1 MKTANNSSSII
12 DLAEFDII
20 KQAAFDNSP
29 YAILVSDEFG
39 HFVAFNQQSLV
50 LLGRNAEELLEM
62 RIPEVLLPED
72 IERGIEHFIR
82 VKETGFAFG
91 EYRYLNKNGTA
102 GWWSVAATKISDTR
116 FVAFCL
122 DITDR
127 KNLEQ
132 SAQEYLALLNKSEEV
147 GNTGSWR
154 LRHSDQSLSWS
165 DQTYRIF
172 GLEPGEQ
179 PMTLERFYELIHPD
193 DRGMVINEFA
203 NSLGSGAHVYT
214 ATHRIIHRRT
224 GEVRLLAEQG
234 MHIRDADGNV
244 LETIGHVRDITAQR
258 QAEEETEM
266 FRISADQ
273 GLHGK
278 IIIDIE
284 GNILF
289 VNQQYAHIHGYTAE
303 EMKGRNIKAFRC
315 YEHNNQL
322 RQLIGEIVDHGSA
335 GPVEIWHIH
344 KDGEQFPMLMSGILL
359 PEMLGKLRLV
369 AISAVDTQAYH
380 KAIRDYK
387 GLFDQM
393 QDGFAL
399 HEIICDDSG
408 TPVDYRFLA
417 VNPAFE
423 KLTGLKAEDVVGR
436 TVLEV
441 MPQTEPEWIEKYG
454 RVALTGDGIS
464 FESYSGA
471 LNKYFTV
478 TAFRPEKNQ
487 FATLFLDVTEAK
499 KLEHRLRET
508 SQYLENLINYANA
521 PIIVWDTNFII
532 TRFNQAFE
540 NLTGIAAA
548 DAIGQSLDIL
558 FPESLKEQTIEFIK
572 ATTSAE
578 AKWETVE
585 IPIQHKDGSV
595 KTVLWNSAG
604 ILDSTGKTLVS
615 TIAQGHDI
623 TERKKAEEKVK
634 RSEQHLRYLLGMHRM
649 LEEAEEDLMHYM
661 LEAGIKVTNSEFAF
675 WAKVDGEGRVMN
687 VNAWSKGVMAACDMP
702 QKTHEF
708 RLDEIRLLGE
718 SVRRKEPV
726 VVNHYRLDK
735 IEKNGTPEGHV
746 PISRFLSVP
755 VLVNNKVVAIGAVA
769 NKAEEYDETD
779 IASMTSLLREMWNIL
794 EIKETRQQL
803 INSEEQYRLLFQNMN
818 AGFLLVEA
826 VEDDKGEVSDMI
838 IVAANEKFTSL
849 PNKTLDEIIGR
860 PITQILTGI
869 NQDSVDWIGMFSR
882 VARTGESIITEEY
895 SSNLNTYF
903 SIAAYQAGRGR
914 CAVTYIDI
922 TDRKLAENEL
932 IVAKERAEESNR
944 LKTHFMNNIS
954 HEIRTPLNGILGFGE
969 LMAMEGIS
977 AEERAEYLQF
987 LKISSNRLMQTISDI
1002 MDISELEAG
1011 TMKVHAK
1018 EVKIIDLLKESAECI
1033 SDLCADKQVLLSIEV
1048 PENSQ
1053 NLCLSTDAEFLRKI
1067 LAHLLRN
1074 AEKFTTAGQ
1083 ITLGL
1088 KMLPD
1093 AVEFYVRDTGRGIA
1107 TDKRQMIFEP
1117 FMQEDTSTTR
1127 GFEGSGL
1134 GLSIVKGLLGL
1145 LGGSIRLESAL
1156 GVGSTFYFTLPL
1168 VSQSSATQQGIA
1180 NISETNK
1187 LKTDKKLILLAEDD
1201 ESNAQVISLWL
1212 RKAGYDTLYAGNGE
1226 DAVVLAK
1233 QHPELSLIL
1242 MDIKMPRMNGSQA
1255 LSAIRTFRSDLP
1267 IIAITAYAMTGDKVR
1282 LLDEGFDDY
1291 LAKPFSSEELL
1302 GKINVRIGKGK

>member
-1 MKTANNSSSII
+1 MEKANNINKI
-12 DLAEFDII
+12 DSEELDII
-20 KQAAFDNSP
+20 KLASFDNSP
-29 YAILVSDEFG
+29 YAILVADDEG
-39 HFVAFNQQSLV
+39 RFVAFNQQSLI
-50 LLGRNAEELLEM
+50 LLGRSAEELLEM
-62 RIPEVLLPED
+62 RIPDVLLPED
-72 IERGIEHFIR
+72 IERGREHFIS
-82 VKETGFAFG
+82 VKETGFAYG
-91 EYRYLNKNGTA
+91 EYRYLNKNGTS

-116 FVAFCL
+116 FVAFCF

-127 KNLEQ
+127 KNFERT
-132 SAQEYLALLNKSEEV
+132 AQEYLALLNKSEEV
-147 GNTGSWR
+147 GKIGSWK
-154 LRHSDQSLSWS
+154 LRHSDNTLSWS

-172 GLEPGEQ
+172 GFEPGEQ
-179 PMTLERFYELIHPD
+179 LMNLEQFFELIHPE

-203 NSLGSGAHVYT
+203 SSLNSDTNVYT
-214 ATHRIIHRRT
+214 ATHRIVHRLT

-234 MHIRDADGNV
+234 MHIRDDDGNV
-244 LETIGHVRDITAQR
+244 VETIGNVRDITAQR

-278 IIIDIE
+278 IIIDAE

-289 VNQQYAHIHGYTAE
+289 VNQQYARLHGYTAE
-303 EMKGRNIKAFRC
+303 EMKGRDIKAFRC
-315 YEHNNQL
+315 YKHNNQL
-322 RQLIGEIVDHGSA
+322 RQLIGEIVEQGSA

-359 PEMLGKLRLV
+359 PEMLGKLRIV
-369 AISAVDTQAYH
+369 AISAVDTRAYH
-380 KAIRDYK
+380 KVVRDYK
-387 GLFDQM
+387 NLFDQM

-408 TPVDYRFLA
+408 VPVDYRFLA

-423 KLTGLKAEDVVGR
+423 KLTGLKAEEVVGR
-436 TVLEV
+436 TVLDV
-441 MPQTEPEWIEKYG
+441 IPQTEPEWIERYG
-454 RVALTGDGIS
+454 VVALTGEPIS

-471 LNKYFTV
+471 LEKYFTV

-499 KLEHRLRET
+499 KLEHQLRET

-540 NLTGIAAA
+540 SLTGIAAA
-548 DAIGQSLDIL
+548 DAIGQPLDIL
-558 FPESLKEQTIEFIK
+558 FPESLKAKTIEFIK
-572 ATTSAE
+572 ATTSAVS
-578 AKWETVE
+578 KWETVE
-585 IPIQHKDGSV
+585 IPIKHRDGSV
-595 KTVLWNSAG
+595 KTVLWNSAH
-604 ILDSTGKTLVS
+604 ILDSSGKTLVS

-623 TERKKAEEKVK
+623 TERKTAEEKVK

-675 WAKVDGEGRVMN
+675 WAKVDSQGRVLN
-687 VNAWSKGVMAACDMP
+687 VNAWSKGLMAACEMSK
-702 QKTHEF
+702 KTHEF

-726 VVNHYRLDK
+726 VVNRYQLDE
-735 IEKNGTPEGHV
+735 IEKNGTPDGHV

-755 VLVNNKVVAIGAVA
+755 VLINNTVVAIGAVA
-769 NKAEEYDETD
+769 NKAEDYDETD

-794 EIKETRQQL
+794 EIKETRQQV

-826 VEDDKGEVSDMI
+826 VEDDKGKVNDMI
-838 IVAANEKFTSL
+838 IVAANQKFASL
-849 PNKTLDEIIGR
+849 PKKTLEEIIGR

-869 NQDSVDWIGMFSR
+869 NKDSVDWIGMFGK
-882 VARTGESIITEEY
+882 VAKTGESIITEEY

-903 SIAAYQAGRGR
+903 SITAYQAGHGR

-922 TDRKLAENEL
+922 TDRKLAEKEL

-977 AEERAEYLQF
+977 AEERAEYLHL
-987 LKISSNRLMQTISDI
+987 LKISSNRLLQTISDI

-1011 TMKVHAK
+1011 TMKAHVK
-1018 EVKIIDLLKESAECI
+1018 EVKIIDILKESTECI
-1033 SDLCADKQVLLSIEV
+1033 SDLCADKQVLLSVEV
-1048 PENSQ
+1048 PENTQ
-1053 NLCLSTDAEFLRKI
+1053 NLCLKTDAEFLRKI
-1067 LAHLLRN
+1067 LMHLLRN

-1083 ITLGL
+1083 ISLGM

-1107 TDKRQMIFEP
+1107 PDKREMIFEP

-1145 LGGSIRLESAL
+1145 LGGSIRLESTL

-1168 VSQSSATQQGIA
+1168 VTQSSTTRQGLSKID
-1180 NISETNK
+1180 ETNK
-1187 LKTDKKLILLAEDD
+1187 PKTNEKLILLAEDD
-1201 ESNAQVISLWL
+1201 ESNAQVIKLWL
-1212 RKAGYDTLYAGNGE
+1212 RKVGYNTLYASNGE
-1226 DAVVLAK
+1226 EAVDLAK

-1255 LSAIRTFRSDLP
+1255 LSAIRTFRPDLP
-1267 IIAITAYAMTGDKVR
+1267 VIAITAYALTGDRQR
-1282 LLDEGFDDY
+1282 LLEEGFDDY

-1302 GKINVRIGKGK
+1302 EKISIRLGKRS